1 MGRRWTAVLVA
12 LSTCFLLVNGQRQLD
27 WFVRKSEL
35 PKLQVEGSATTEDE
49 FYLIR
54 NGDFQ
59 IPSRM
64 LVLTEL
70 GMSEGVN
77 FHWVLRGGSSS
88 PVQFLKYEIT
98 STVENP
104 EIARVEYT
112 GISSMDV
119 FKEDSAFTIM
129 FPCQQTSASPV
140 NITVSFSLFDPQNV
154 KTVFRITGL
163 RKCNCSVQT
172 CISVTDTPTSDE
184 GGDSNS
190 TSSIFFAVI
199 GTVGAL
205 ILAVVCVAVIYQ
217 CVMLATWT
225 RRHRQPSGEE
235 ELPNWEDVIPPP
247 ATHMVTL
254 TSPLPSSTLPPHA
267 SLSSFSNS
275 PRTSKSYHHGSLK
288 MYMSLLPLK
297 GLFVDRQR
305 ISFGPAIKDGVFG
318 VMYDGYLSNAED
330 DPEGAVPVIIKTV
343 KENTPDIVVNSL
355 LEGGTALRPVSHRHL
370 LRLVAYNYA
379 EGEQPMLL
387 YPKSALGTLKSLL
400 LNTRETRTCML
411 TTQDLVFIS
420 SQISRGMYH
429 LMRHGLTHRDLATRN
444 IYVHENLL
452 VRIGDRGLSWDLYTE
467 EYHRLP
473 DGEMAPVK
481 WMAAEV
487 LAERKYS
494 HYSDVWSFGVVLWE
508 VMTLGRIPYEDVP
521 PEDMLSVLTTGLR
534 LEQPKNC
541 PEDLFVLMGWC
552 WALTP
557 TDRPRFSHLT
567 LRLKDFHE
575 KISAFI

>member
-343 KENTPDIVVNSL
+343 KGNGSVHAIALVCFSFSYCALHTFLFFSL
-355 LEGGTALRPVSHRHL
+355 
-370 LRLVAYNYA
+370 
-379 EGEQPMLL
+379 Q
-387 YPKSALGTLKSLL
+387 
-400 LNTRETRTCML
+400 RTHQ
-411 TTQDLVFIS
+411 T
-420 SQISRGMYH
+420 
-429 LMRHGLTHRDLATRN
+429 
-444 IYVHENLL
+444 
-452 VRIGDRGLSWDLYTE
+452 
-467 EYHRLP
+467 
-473 DGEMAPVK
+473 
-481 WMAAEV
+481 
-487 LAERKYS
+487 
-494 HYSDVWSFGVVLWE
+494 
-508 VMTLGRIPYEDVP
+508 
-521 PEDMLSVLTTGLR
+521 
-534 LEQPKNC
+534 
-541 PEDLFVLMGWC
+541 
-552 WALTP
+552 
-557 TDRPRFSHLT
+557 
-567 LRLKDFHE
+567 
-575 KISAFI
+575 